1 MKKAAL
7 GVRRQEALNHPSE
20 EVMATRLDGKVAVVT
35 GSTRGIGRAIAERF
49 VAEGARVVVN
59 ARSADAADAAA
70 LEIGGKTVGVGADVG
85 SASGAQ
91 RVVDGALEAFGG
103 LDVMVCNA
111 GIAMPRDSLDISEDD
126 WRRTL
131 DVNLTGVFFCAQR
144 AARVML
150 KRGGGAI
157 VTISSLQAFA
167 PLARRVA
174 YAAAKGGVVAMT
186 RSLAAEW
193 APAVRVNSV
202 APGYVA
208 TPMVRELVEQG
219 RVDPAAINRRA
230 QFRRMGEPAEVA
242 SAVLFLASDE
252 ASYVTGETIMVDGGW
267 VSSAGI

>member
-1 MKKAAL
+1 MTSRDTVPVAGL
-7 GVRRQEALNHPSE
+7 
-20 EVMATRLDGKVAVVT
+20 RLAGKVAVVT

-59 ARSADAADAAA
+59 SRSAGSAEAAA
-70 LEIGGKTVGVGADVG
+70 LEIGGETVGVTADVG
-85 SASGAQ
+85 SAAGAQ
-91 RVVDGALEAFGG
+91 RVVDGALDAFGG

-111 GIAMPRDSLDISEDD
+111 GMAMPRDSLEISEDD
-126 WRRTL
+126 WQRTL
-131 DVNLTGVFFCAQR
+131 DVDLSGVFFCAQR

-150 KRGGGAI
+150 KRGRGAI

-193 APAVRVNSV
+193 APSVRVNSV

-208 TPMVRELVEQG
+208 TPMVRELVAQG
-219 RVDPAAINRRA
+219 RVDPEAVSRRTP
-230 QFRRMGEPAEVA
+230 FGRMAEPAEVA

-252 ASYVTGETIMVDGGW
+252 ASFITGETIMVDGGW
-267 VSSAGI
+267 LSSAGI

>member
-1 MKKAAL
+1 VA
-7 GVRRQEALNHPSE
+7 GP
-20 EVMATRLDGKVAVVT
+20 RLAGKVAVVT

-59 ARSADAADAAA
+59 SRSAGSAEAAA
-70 LEIGGKTVGVGADVG
+70 LEIGGETVGVTADVG
-85 SASGAQ
+85 SAAGAQ
-91 RVVDGALEAFGG
+91 RVVDGALDAFGG

-111 GIAMPRDSLDISEDD
+111 GMAMPRDSLEISEDD
-126 WRRTL
+126 WQRTL
-131 DVNLTGVFFCAQR
+131 DVDLSGVFFCAQR

-150 KRGGGAI
+150 KRGRGAI

-193 APAVRVNSV
+193 APSVRVNSV

-208 TPMVRELVEQG
+208 TPMVRELVAQG
-219 RVDPAAINRRA
+219 RVDPEAVSRRTP
-230 QFRRMGEPAEVA
+230 FGRMAEPAEVA

-252 ASYVTGETIMVDGGW
+252 ASFITGETIMVDGGW
-267 VSSAGI
+267 LSSAGI

>member
-1 MKKAAL
+1 
-7 GVRRQEALNHPSE
+7 
-20 EVMATRLDGKVAVVT
+20 MAGRVAVVT

-59 ARSADAADAAA
+59 SRSAESAEAAA
-70 LEIGGKTVGVGADVG
+70 LEIGGETVGVGADVS
-85 SASGAQ
+85 SAADAQ
-91 RVVDGALEAFGG
+91 RMVDGALEAFGG

-111 GIAMPRDSLDISEDD
+111 GIAMPRDSLEISEDD

-131 DVNLTGVFFCAQR
+131 DVDLTGVFFCAQR

-150 KRGGGAI
+150 ERGKGAV

-167 PLARRVA
+167 PLARRAA

-193 APAVRVNSV
+193 APHVRVNSV

-208 TPMVRELVEQG
+208 TPMVRELVAQG
-219 RVDPAAINRRA
+219 RVDPEAVSRRTPFA
-230 QFRRMGEPAEVA
+230 RMAEPAEIA

-252 ASYVTGETIMVDGGW
+252 ASFITGETIMVDGGW

>member
-1 MKKAAL
+1 MTSRDTVPVA
-7 GVRRQEALNHPSE
+7 GP
-20 EVMATRLDGKVAVVT
+20 RLAGKVAVVT

-59 ARSADAADAAA
+59 SRSAGSAEAAA
-70 LEIGGKTVGVGADVG
+70 LEIGGETVGVTADVG
-85 SASGAQ
+85 SAAGAQ
-91 RVVDGALEAFGG
+91 RVVDGALDAFGG

-111 GIAMPRDSLDISEDD
+111 GMAMPRDSLEISEDD
-126 WRRTL
+126 WQRTL
-131 DVNLTGVFFCAQR
+131 DVDLSGVFFCAQR

-150 KRGGGAI
+150 KRGRGAI

-193 APAVRVNSV
+193 APSVRVNSV

-208 TPMVRELVEQG
+208 TPMVRELVAQG
-219 RVDPAAINRRA
+219 RVDPEAVSRRTP
-230 QFRRMGEPAEVA
+230 FGRMAEPAEVA

-252 ASYVTGETIMVDGGW
+252 ASFITGETIVVDGGW
-267 VSSAGI
+267 LSSAGV

>member
-1 MKKAAL
+1 MSVSAE
-7 GVRRQEALNHPSE
+7 GQ
-20 EVMATRLDGKVAVVT
+20 RLAGKVAAVS

-49 VAEGARVVVN
+49 AAEGARVVVN
-59 ARSADAADAAA
+59 SRSAGPAEAVA
-70 LEIGGKTVGVGADVG
+70 LEIGGETVGVGADVIT
-85 SASGAQ
+85 AVGAQ
-91 RVVDGALEAFGG
+91 RVVDGALAAFGV

-111 GIAMPRDSLDISEDD
+111 GIAMPRDSLQISEED

-131 DVNLTGVFFCAQR
+131 DVDLTGVFFCAQR
-144 AARVML
+144 AARVMMT
-150 KRGGGAI
+150 RGGGSI

-167 PLARRVA
+167 PLAGRVA

-193 APAVRVNSV
+193 APRVRVNSV

-208 TPMVRELVEQG
+208 TPMVLELVSQG
-219 RVDPAAINRRA
+219 RVDPDAVNRRTP
-230 QFRRMGEPAEVA
+230 FGRMAEPAEVA

-252 ASYVTGETIMVDGGW
+252 ASYITGETIMVDGGW

>member
-1 MKKAAL
+1 MNVA
-7 GVRRQEALNHPSE
+7 GP
-20 EVMATRLDGKVAVVT
+20 RLAGKVAVVT

-59 ARSADAADAAA
+59 SRSAGSAEAAA
-70 LEIGGKTVGVGADVG
+70 LEIGGETVGVDADVG
-85 SASGAQ
+85 SAAGAQ
-91 RVVDGALEAFGG
+91 RVVDGALDAFGG

-111 GIAMPRDSLDISEDD
+111 GIPMPRDSLEISEDD

-131 DVNLTGVFFCAQR
+131 DVDLSGVFFCAQR
-144 AARVML
+144 AARVMV
-150 KRGGGAI
+150 KRGAGAI

-193 APAVRVNSV
+193 APYVRVNCV

-208 TPMVRELVEQG
+208 TSMVRELVAQG
-219 RVDPAAINRRA
+219 RVDPEAVNRRTP
-230 QFRRMGEPAEVA
+230 FGRMAEPAEVA

-252 ASYVTGETIMVDGGW
+252 ASFITGETIMVDGGW
-267 VSSAGI
+267 LSSAGL

>member
-1 MKKAAL
+1 
-7 GVRRQEALNHPSE
+7 
-20 EVMATRLDGKVAVVT
+20 MAGPRLAGKVAVVT

-59 ARSADAADAAA
+59 SRSAGSAEAAA
-70 LEIGGKTVGVGADVG
+70 LEIGGETVGVDADVG
-85 SASGAQ
+85 SAAGAQ
-91 RVVDGALEAFGG
+91 RVVDGALDAFGG
-103 LDVMVCNA
+103 VDVMVCNA
-111 GIAMPRDSLDISEDD
+111 GIPMPRDSLEISEDD

-131 DVNLTGVFFCAQR
+131 DVDLSGVFFCAQR
-144 AARVML
+144 AARVMV
-150 KRGGGAI
+150 KRGAGAI

-193 APAVRVNSV
+193 APYVRVNCV

-208 TPMVRELVEQG
+208 TSMVQELVAQG
-219 RVDPAAINRRA
+219 RVDPEAVNRRTP
-230 QFRRMGEPAEVA
+230 FGRMAEPAEVA

-252 ASYVTGETIMVDGGW
+252 ASFITGETIMVDGGW
-267 VSSAGI
+267 LSSAGL

>member
-1 MKKAAL
+1 
-7 GVRRQEALNHPSE
+7 
-20 EVMATRLDGKVAVVT
+20 MAGPRLAGKVAVVT

-59 ARSADAADAAA
+59 SRSAGSAEAAA
-70 LEIGGKTVGVGADVG
+70 LEIGGVAVGVDADVG
-85 SASGAQ
+85 SAAGAQ
-91 RVVDGALEAFGG
+91 RVVDGALDAFGG
-103 LDVMVCNA
+103 VDVMVCNA
-111 GIAMPRDSLDISEDD
+111 GIPMPRDSLQISEDD

-131 DVNLTGVFFCAQR
+131 DVDLSGVFFCAQR
-144 AARVML
+144 AARVMV
-150 KRGGGAI
+150 KRGAGAI

-193 APAVRVNSV
+193 APYVRVNCV

-208 TPMVRELVEQG
+208 TSMVQELVAQG
-219 RVDPAAINRRA
+219 RVDPEAVNRRTP
-230 QFRRMGEPAEVA
+230 FGRMAEPAEVA

-252 ASYVTGETIMVDGGW
+252 ASFITGETIMVDGGW
-267 VSSAGI
+267 LSSAGV

>member
-1 MKKAAL
+1 MSVNAP
-7 GVRRQEALNHPSE
+7 GQ
-20 EVMATRLDGKVAVVT
+20 RLAGKVAAVS

-59 ARSADAADAAA
+59 SRSAGSAEAGA
-70 LEIGGKTVGVGADVG
+70 LEIGGETVGVAAEV
-85 SASGAQ
+85 STAAGAQ
-91 RVVDGALEAFGG
+91 RLVDGALDAFGG

-111 GIAMPRDSLDISEDD
+111 GIAMPRDSLQISEDD

-131 DVNLTGVFFCAQR
+131 DVDLTGVFFCAQR
-144 AARVML
+144 AARVMMA
-150 KRGGGAI
+150 RGGGSI

-167 PLARRVA
+167 PLAGRVA

-193 APAVRVNSV
+193 APRVRVNSV

-208 TPMVRELVEQG
+208 TPMVMELVAQG
-219 RVDPAAINRRA
+219 RVDPNAVNRRTPLG
-230 QFRRMGEPAEVA
+230 RMAEPAEVA

-252 ASYVTGETIMVDGGW
+252 ASYITGETIMVDGGW
-267 VSSAGI
+267 VSSAGV

>member
-1 MKKAAL
+1 
-7 GVRRQEALNHPSE
+7 
-20 EVMATRLDGKVAVVT
+20 MAGLRLAGKVAVVT

-59 ARSADAADAAA
+59 SRSAGSAEAAA
-70 LEIGGKTVGVGADVG
+70 LEIGGETVGVTADVG
-85 SASGAQ
+85 SAAGAQ
-91 RVVDGALEAFGG
+91 RVVDGALDAFGG

-111 GIAMPRDSLDISEDD
+111 GMAMPRDSLEISEDD
-126 WRRTL
+126 WQRTL
-131 DVNLTGVFFCAQR
+131 DVDLSGVFFCAQR

-150 KRGGGAI
+150 KRGRGAI

-193 APAVRVNSV
+193 APSVRVNSV

-208 TPMVRELVEQG
+208 TPMVRELVAQG
-219 RVDPAAINRRA
+219 RVDPEAVSRRTP
-230 QFRRMGEPAEVA
+230 FGRMAEPAEVA

-252 ASYVTGETIMVDGGW
+252 ASFITGETIMVDGGW
-267 VSSAGI
+267 LSSAGI

>member
-1 MKKAAL
+1 
-7 GVRRQEALNHPSE
+7 
-20 EVMATRLDGKVAVVT
+20 MAGPRLAGKVAVVT

-59 ARSADAADAAA
+59 SRSAGSAEAAA
-70 LEIGGKTVGVGADVG
+70 LEIGGETVGVTADVG
-85 SASGAQ
+85 SAAGAQ
-91 RVVDGALEAFGG
+91 RVVDGALDAFGG

-111 GIAMPRDSLDISEDD
+111 GMAMPRDSLEISEDD
-126 WRRTL
+126 WQRTL
-131 DVNLTGVFFCAQR
+131 DVDLSGVFFCAQR

-150 KRGGGAI
+150 KRGRGAI

-193 APAVRVNSV
+193 APSVRVNSV

-208 TPMVRELVEQG
+208 TPMVRELVAQG
-219 RVDPAAINRRA
+219 RVDPEAVSRRTP
-230 QFRRMGEPAEVA
+230 FGRMAEPAEVA

-252 ASYVTGETIMVDGGW
+252 ASFITGETIMVDGGW
-267 VSSAGI
+267 LSSAGI

>member
-1 MKKAAL
+1 MTSRDTVPVAGL
-7 GVRRQEALNHPSE
+7 
-20 EVMATRLDGKVAVVT
+20 RLAGKVAVVT

-59 ARSADAADAAA
+59 SRSAGSAEAAA
-70 LEIGGKTVGVGADVG
+70 LEIGGETVGVTADVG
-85 SASGAQ
+85 SAAGAQ
-91 RVVDGALEAFGG
+91 RVVDGALDAFGG

-111 GIAMPRDSLDISEDD
+111 GMAMPRDALEISEDD
-126 WRRTL
+126 WQRTL
-131 DVNLTGVFFCAQR
+131 DVDLSGVFFCAQR

-150 KRGGGAI
+150 KRGRGAI

-193 APAVRVNSV
+193 APSVRVNSV

-208 TPMVRELVEQG
+208 TPMVRELVAQG
-219 RVDPAAINRRA
+219 RVDPEAVSRRTP
-230 QFRRMGEPAEVA
+230 FGRMAEPAEVA

-252 ASYVTGETIMVDGGW
+252 ASFITGETIMVDGGW
-267 VSSAGI
+267 LSSAGI

>member
-1 MKKAAL
+1 
-7 GVRRQEALNHPSE
+7 LNVVDP
-20 EVMATRLDGKVAVVT
+20 RLVGRVAVVT

-49 VAEGARVVVN
+49 VSEGARVVVN
-59 ARSADAADAAA
+59 SRSAETAQAAA
-70 LEIGGKTVGVGADVG
+70 LEIGGETVGVGADVG
-85 SASGAQ
+85 SAAGAQ
-91 RVVDGALEAFGG
+91 SVVDGALDAFGG

-111 GIAMPRDSLDISEDD
+111 GIAMPRDSLEISEDD

-131 DVNLTGVFFCAQR
+131 DVDLSGVFFCAQR

-150 KRGGGAI
+150 ERGKGAI

-167 PLARRVA
+167 PLARRAA

-193 APAVRVNSV
+193 APQVRVNSV

-208 TPMVRELVEQG
+208 TPMVRELVAQG
-219 RVDPAAINRRA
+219 RVDPEAVSRRTP
-230 QFRRMGEPAEVA
+230 FGRMAEPAEIA

-252 ASYVTGETIMVDGGW
+252 ASFITGETMMVDGGW

>member
-1 MKKAAL
+1 
-7 GVRRQEALNHPSE
+7 
-20 EVMATRLDGKVAVVT
+20 MAGRVAVVT

-59 ARSADAADAAA
+59 SRSAESAEAAA
-70 LEIGGKTVGVGADVG
+70 LEIGGETVGVGADVS
-85 SASGAQ
+85 SAADAQ
-91 RVVDGALEAFGG
+91 RMVDGALEAFGG

-111 GIAMPRDSLDISEDD
+111 GIAMPRDSLEISEDD

-131 DVNLTGVFFCAQR
+131 DVDLTGVFFCAQR

-150 KRGGGAI
+150 ERGKGAV

-167 PLARRVA
+167 PLARRAA

-193 APAVRVNSV
+193 APHVRVNSV

-208 TPMVRELVEQG
+208 TAMVRELVAQG
-219 RVDPAAINRRA
+219 RVDPEAVSRRTPFA
-230 QFRRMGEPAEVA
+230 RMAEPAEIA

-252 ASYVTGETIMVDGGW
+252 ASFITGETIMVDGGW